1 MGMPERTPTGEAA
14 TELILST
21 FRANGLLLEA
31 GDLLSADEG
40 LTSSRWQVLGAI
52 VLAERPLTVPQ
63 IARRMGLTR
72 QSVHATVDRL
82 VRDGLLELAPN
93 ADHRRSA
100 LVRLTKRGITTYEA
114 IDARQVTWV
123 NRLARGIARSEID
136 TAVRVLEEISRRLE
150 DDRGTSRTRPS
161 DGRRVPGTERPVED
175 GGVEAMNEVRRRST
189 TVPDRGRRRE

>member
-1 MGMPERTPTGEAA
+1 MARQERTPTGEAA

-21 FRANGLLLEA
+21 FRANGLLLDA

-40 LTSSRWQVLGAI
+40 LTSSRWQVLGAV

-100 LVRLTKRGITTYEA
+100 VVRLTKRGITTYEA
-114 IDARQVTWV
+114 IDARQVAWV
-123 NRLARGIARSEID
+123 NRLARGIARSEIH

-150 DDRGTSRTRPS
+150 DDRGDEPNTAFGPPARSGDRKRG
-161 DGRRVPGTERPVED
+161 GRAGLKR
-175 GGVEAMNEVRRRST
+175 
-189 TVPDRGRRRE
+189 

>member
-1 MGMPERTPTGEAA
+1 MGRQERTPTGEAA

-21 FRANGLLLEA
+21 FRANGLLLGA

-40 LTSSRWQVLGAI
+40 LTSSRWQVLGAV

-100 LVRLTKRGITTYEA
+100 LVRLTKRGVTTYEA
-114 IDARQVTWV
+114 IDARQVAWV

-150 DDRGTSRTRPS
+150 DDRGDEPNTTIGPPARSGDRKRRGERAGSRR
-161 DGRRVPGTERPVED
+161 
-175 GGVEAMNEVRRRST
+175 
-189 TVPDRGRRRE
+189 

>member
-1 MGMPERTPTGEAA
+1 MGRQERTPAGEAA

-21 FRANGLLLEA
+21 FRANGLLLDA

-82 VRDGLLELAPN
+82 VRDGLLQLAPN

-100 LVRLTKRGITTYEA
+100 LVRLTKRGVSTYER
-114 IDARQVTWV
+114 IDARQVAWV
-123 NRLARGIARSEID
+123 NRLARGIARWEID
-136 TAVRVLEEISRRLE
+136 TAVRVLEEFSRRLE
-150 DDRGTSRTRPS
+150 DDRRDEPNTAVGPTARSGRKPGGGRAGSRR
-161 DGRRVPGTERPVED
+161 
-175 GGVEAMNEVRRRST
+175 
-189 TVPDRGRRRE
+189 